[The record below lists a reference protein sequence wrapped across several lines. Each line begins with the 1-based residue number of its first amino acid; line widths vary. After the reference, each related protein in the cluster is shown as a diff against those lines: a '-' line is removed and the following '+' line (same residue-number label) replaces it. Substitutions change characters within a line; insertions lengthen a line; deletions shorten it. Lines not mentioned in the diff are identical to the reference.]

1 MKFPEEFQ
9 IPSPPQTEPSS
20 LEDGTTPVRESKN
33 VQQDSSSLRIAEPPQ
48 GAWNLARKS
57 GWQDLCGRQV
67 LLTVVAFS
75 CWTIMCIFDLFGW
88 PTSPTF
94 DSDDVASP
102 VLSLSVLAVSC
113 IAFATRHWCLSRVLQ
128 QDPTGSPGQCKLQYQ
143 LLILLA
149 SQWLLLSGAIIWLVF
164 HASTQRHPQVIAGVA
179 AVMILLVLLLCSL
192 VYMLQ
197 RNSAVEPQK
206 EHPSM
211 ARISEASEDLA
222 LASVDADLT
231 DNFVPARSM
240 SLGRDIEAVDTRSQ
254 NSDMSDNFIGHV
266 MSGIGS
272 PSGRSSLRLKVRV
285 DIETDDIEKQLS
297 DESEVRHRNSKKSV
311 DFEKEIYRSSRGR
324 WRPLFPT
331 FMASSM
337 SNPPTPT
344 MSRTSMLSLGEP
356 MRRGNSIRSS
366 RFRFET
372 EAEVEKSLEKEI
384 KRHTLEVNSVL
395 QRSTSPSPS
404 LGSLPSMVSQQ
415 SGVKKVKSSRASSS
429 SGLTD
434 TSG

>member
-1 MKFPEEFQ
+1 
-9 IPSPPQTEPSS
+9 
-20 LEDGTTPVRESKN
+20 
-33 VQQDSSSLRIAEPPQ
+33 
-48 GAWNLARKS
+48 
-57 GWQDLCGRQV
+57 
-67 LLTVVAFS
+67 
-75 CWTIMCIFDLFGW
+75 
-88 PTSPTF
+88 
-94 DSDDVASP
+94 
-102 VLSLSVLAVSC
+102 
-113 IAFATRHWCLSRVLQ
+113 
-128 QDPTGSPGQCKLQYQ
+128 
-143 LLILLA
+143 
-149 SQWLLLSGAIIWLVF
+149 LLLSGAIIWLVF
-164 HASTQRHPQVIAGVA
+164 HASSQRHPQVIAGVV

-206 EHPSM
+206 EHPNV
-211 ARISEASEDLA
+211 ARISQASEDLA

-231 DNFVPARSM
+231 DDFMPARSM
-240 SLGRDIEAVDTRSQ
+240 SLGRDIEQAVDTRISQ
-254 NSDMSDNFIGHV
+254 ISDTSDNFIGHV
-266 MSGIGS
+266 MSGVGMAS

-285 DIETDDIEKQLS
+285 DVEADDIEKQLS

-311 DFEKEIYRSSRGR
+311 DFEKEIYHSSRGR

-372 EAEVEKSLEKEI
+372 EAEVEQCLEKEI

-404 LGSLPSMVSQQ
+404 LGSLSQQ
-415 SGVKKVKSSRASSS
+415 SGSKKVKSSRASSS

>member
-9 IPSPPQTEPSS
+9 IPSPPRTEPSS
-20 LEDGTTPVRESKN
+20 LEDATPVRESEN
-33 VQQDSSSLRIAEPPQ
+33 VKQQ
-48 GAWNLARKS
+48 GAWNLASGKP

-88 PTSPTF
+88 PTSP
-94 DSDDVASP
+94 SYDVASP
-102 VLSLSVLAVSC
+102 ALSLSVLTVSC
-113 IAFATRHWCLSRVLQ
+113 IAFATRYWCLPRILQ

-164 HASTQRHPQVIAGVA
+164 HASSQRHPQVIAGVV

-197 RNSAVEPQK
+197 RTSAVKPQK
-206 EHPSM
+206 EHPNV
-211 ARISEASEDLA
+211 ARISQASEDLA

-231 DNFVPARSM
+231 DESFVPARSP
-240 SLGRDIEAVDTRSQ
+240 SLDRDIEQAVDTQISQ
-254 NSDMSDNFIGHV
+254 ISDTSDNFIGHV
-266 MSGIGS
+266 MSGVGTAS

-285 DIETDDIEKQLS
+285 DIEPDDIEKQLS

-311 DFEKEIYRSSRGR
+311 DFEKEIYHSSRGR

-331 FMASSM
+331 FMVSSM

-372 EAEVEKSLEKEI
+372 EAEVEQCLEKEI

-415 SGVKKVKSSRASSS
+415 SGSKKVKSSRASSS